1 MSGCHYVP
9 VKEPV
14 YSKAVAQKPSVLRK
28 NELIH
33 MPFSRILVSS
43 RTPDLGPKQ
52 HLGWSSF

>member
-9 VKEPV
+9 VKEPL
-14 YSKAVAQKPSVLRK
+14 YSKVVAQKPSVLRK

-43 RTPDLGPKQ
+43 RTPDLGPK
-52 HLGWSSF
+52 